1 MKNHIATIV
10 GITVLIV
17 FHTSFSQSDFLRQTS
32 EVHNLLVNYEADRG
46 SLSRFYFVTGSPER
60 RERMRAFYQD
70 YLTKLEKLPFE
81 IFSHSGKVDYI
92 MFKNRLKDEL
102 YSLDIEKKEYDQ
114 VRKHVALF
122 DPVYELEMK
131 RRRGITL
138 NSEEVARTLNDLQ
151 AQLRDA
157 LKKLP
162 QEPNLSPS
170 LIYRAEDILKGHR
183 AALKSV
189 YDFYYGY
196 DPQFTWWVPKPY
208 QRLDSALHVY
218 TNQLKNK
225 VDKTKLPKDDG
236 SGIIGNPIGREE
248 IIRQLTFEMISY
260 TPEELI
266 DIALKEFAW
275 CDKEML
281 KASNEMGFGND
292 WKKALEKVK
301 QSFVPEG
308 RQPEAMLDLYNQ
320 SIDFIKKND
329 LISIPPLAEETWRMR
344 MMTPEQQRVS
354 PFFLGGELFQISYPT
369 HTMDHE
375 DKLMSMRGNNPHFS
389 RATVHHELIAGHHLQ
404 QFMNNRNKA
413 YRNFRT
419 PFWTEGWALYWE
431 MILWDMNFP
440 RNAEDRVGMLF
451 WRMHRCARII
461 FSLNYH
467 MGKWTP
473 QQCIDFLVDRVG
485 HERANAEGEV
495 RRSFTGR
502 YGPLYQLAYMMG
514 ALQFYALKKEV
525 VDTGKMTYKQFHDAV
540 LQENSLPVEMVRAV
554 LINQNLS
561 RDFKSGWRFYDK

>member
-1 MKNHIATIV
+1 MKAPSLYLLIFSV
-10 GITVLIV
+10 TVLSTTAQPDL
-17 FHTSFSQSDFLRQTS
+17 FRQTS
-32 EVHNLLVNYEADRG
+32 EVHDLIVNFEADQG
-46 SLSRFYFVTGSPER
+46 SLNRFYTIAGSPER
-60 RERMRAFYQD
+60 RERMKAFCVD
-70 YLTKLEKLPFE
+70 YLRRLEQLPFE
-81 IFSHSGKVDYI
+81 TLSQSGKVDYL
-92 MFKNRLKDEL
+92 MMNKLLRYEMT
-102 YSLDIEKKEYDQ
+102 SLDTEQKEYDQ
-114 VRKHVALF
+114 IVKYVSLTS
-122 DPVYELEMK
+122 PIYELEKK
-131 RRRGITL
+131 RRRGLSL
-138 NSEEVARTLNDLQ
+138 NAEEVAQNLYTVQLQ
-151 AQLRDA
+151 LQDA
-157 LKKLP
+157 LKKHP
-162 QEPNLSPS
+162 KEPNLSPA
-170 LIYRAEDILKGHR
+170 LVHRAEEVLKGQR
-183 AALKSV
+183 TALKSV

-196 DPQFTWWVPKPY
+196 DPGFTWWIPKPY
-208 QRLDSALHVY
+208 QLLDSTLQLY
-218 TNQLKNK
+218 TTAIRNK

-248 IIRQLTFEMISY
+248 IIRQLTYEMIPY

-281 KASNEMGFGND
+281 KASQEMGFGND

-301 QSFVPEG
+301 QSYVPAG
-308 RQPEAMLDLYNQ
+308 KQPEAMLDLYNQ
-320 SIDFIKKND
+320 SIEFIKKND
-329 LISIPPLAEETWRMR
+329 LITIPPLAEETWRMR
-344 MMTPEQQRVS
+344 MMTPEQQKVS

-369 HTMDHE
+369 HTMDHD
-375 DKLMSMRGNNPHFS
+375 DKMMSMRGNNPHFS

-467 MGKWTP
+467 LGKWTP

-514 ALQFYALKKEV
+514 AIQFYELKKAL
-525 VDTGKMTYKQFHDAV
+525 VDSGKMTYKQFHDAV
-540 LQENSLPVEMVRAV
+540 MRENSLPVEFVRAT
-554 LINQNLS
+554 LTNQPLTRNYS
-561 RDFKSGWRFYDK
+561 TQWRFYTR